1 MNAPAEMMKGALN
14 DDAEV
19 LNKPADGVVL
29 SVVKKPEPNALTA
42 KQAAM
47 VIAMA
52 KRSPDHYRRLRIAT
66 AQREG
71 IDIETFDVLVAAK
84 RAELNEA
91 AVIASSN
98 PAPVRDDVRRREQQ
112 SENVRIQDEACDST
126 PPKMSLLDMLDD
138 CVFIGEGPQVG
149 SLSNPRRVQS
159 LEEFGHY
166 TAGCVTTP
174 PPQFPGENP
183 RSTPTAALWKRSP
196 TRMTVETRTFRAGAA
211 EICHDP
217 DGMTALNSWRPIE
230 RDPAAT
236 TAGIGPFLEHVAY
249 LFTDAV
255 EREVFLDWLAHIEQN
270 PGVLPHYGWLHIADN
285 TGTGRNWLA
294 SMLARVWRGYVAP
307 NLDLH
312 SFLESSFNGGV
323 AGRVLA
329 IVDEVQAGGGDGS
342 YLQAQRLKSIVNAEY
357 RDVNPKFGRQYREYN
372 SCRWLV
378 FSNHENALPLNDT
391 DRRWRVVKH
400 DAPPRPPEVYV
411 TLYALLNDAEFVN
424 AVGVYLRTRD
434 ISKFNPGER
443 PPMNAAK
450 RTAISASKSMTQQN
464 AEMIVK
470 GWPSDVI
477 TNADVVSLFTDG
489 GDGSLNASMRRAMN
503 EAGAIQYGD
512 PPTPAKVYG
521 KPAKVWI
528 IRNIMQWRDATRGE
542 IGAEAMRARPTDL
555 EMITPLE
562 VLERASNPIP
572 F

>member
-1 MNAPAEMMKGALN
+1 MNTNTAIAVEAMDALGAVAPIHGVTALH
-14 DDAEV
+14 
-19 LNKPADGVVL
+19 
-29 SVVKKPEPNALTA
+29 VVKHEPSKLTA
-42 KQAAM
+42 EQANI
-47 VIAMA
+47 IAGMA
-52 KRSPDHYRRLRIAT
+52 KRSPDQYARLRVMT
-66 AQREG
+66 AERQG
-71 IDIETFDVLVAAK
+71 IPLETFDALVMVARDKLNDAAVAAS
-84 RAELNEA
+84 
-91 AVIASSN
+91 VSV
-98 PAPVRDDVRRREQQ
+98 APVRDDVRRREQQ
-112 SENVRIQDEACDST
+112 AENVRIQDEACDST

-159 LEEFGHY
+159 LEEFGHF

-174 PPQFPGENP
+174 PPQFPGETP
-183 RSTPTAALWKRSP
+183 RSTPTAMLWKRSP
-196 TRMTVETRTFRAGAA
+196 TRVTVETRTFRAGAG
-211 EICHDP
+211 EICRDP

-230 RDPAAT
+230 RSPAA
-236 TAGIGPFLEHVAY
+236 ADVGPFLEHVAY

-255 EREVFLDWLAHIEQN
+255 EREVFIDWLAHIEQR
-270 PGVLPHYGWLHIADN
+270 PGELPHYGWLHIADN

-294 SMLARVWRGYVAP
+294 SLLARVWRGYVAP

-329 IVDEVQAGGGDGS
+329 IVDEVQAGGGEGS

-400 DAPPRPPEVYV
+400 DAPPRSPEVYAK
-411 TLYALLNDAEFVN
+411 LYALLNDAEFVN

-434 ISKFNPGER
+434 IAKFNPGER

-450 RTAISASKSMTQQN
+450 RTAINASKSMTAQS

-470 GWPSDVI
+470 NWPTDVI
-477 TNADVVSLFTDG
+477 TNKDVAAVFTEDG
-489 GDGSLNASMRRAMN
+489 DAQVNAAMRRAMS
-503 EAGAIQYGD
+503 EAGAAQYREGH
-512 PPTPAKVYG
+512 PVKVHQ
-521 KPAKVWI
+521 KPHKCWV
-528 IRNIMQWRDATRGE
+528 IRNLMQWADAPPMK
-542 IGAEAMRARPTDL
+542 IAAEAMRARPADL
-555 EMITPLE
+555 EMLTALE
-562 VLERASNPIP
+562 VLERSSNSIS